1 MRMPKIKF
9 PIIEKYFGTILI
21 IISLIIYSLPGFY
34 DFSQKYLG
42 DLLMNTI
49 YVGMGIF
56 VLAFLFGETPLR
68 DFIEKLLG
76 IVISFWFF
84 QVAFMI
90 GYILYASIFGT

>member
-1 MRMPKIKF
+1 MLKIKF
-9 PIIEKYFGTILI
+9 PIIEKYFWTIFI

-34 DFSQKYLG
+34 DFSQKYLY
-42 DLLMNTI
+42 DLMMNTI

-56 VLAFLFGETPLR
+56 VLGFFFGETPLR

-76 IVISFWFF
+76 IVIVFWAL